1 MGSGVK
7 VQPLEKLGVMLLG
20 NGNGSAAEVDRE
32 QVIDLFKTYGLVLFR
47 NLGLDLDGFN
57 RFTAGF
63 SSDYMSYKGGGY
75 VRGTIKGREA
85 DETLL
90 STRYDYGRE
99 KQDTFGLPLHGEMYY
114 VDHRP
119 VMLWFYCER
128 PADKDGETTVCDGS
142 QVYDA
147 LSAETKDLLGR
158 KRLKYMRQYLDGEWQ
173 VIYQAD
179 KIEDAQAFAES
190 NGLKV
195 RVDHATKTL
204 HTEYVIAAVMKSR
217 WGDRTAYI
225 NNLLPVLWQES
236 MGRKTSIVRF
246 EDGSI
251 VPQSIVDEVAAI
263 QARLIYPIPWQKQDF
278 VMVDNTRVAH
288 GRRAFEDQERSVH
301 LRMVRSVPF

>member
-1 MGSGVK
+1 MGSGLK

-147 LSAETKDLLGR
+147 LSAEAKDLLGR
-158 KRLKYMRQYLDGEWQ
+158 KRLKYIRQYLDGEWQ
-173 VIYQAD
+173 VIYQAE

-204 HTEYVIAAVMKSR
+204 HTEYVIPAVMKSR
-217 WGDRTAYI
+217 WGNRTAYI

>member
-1 MGSGVK
+1 VK

-20 NGNGSAAEVDRE
+20 NGNGSAAELDQD
-32 QVIDLFKTYGLVLFR
+32 QVVDLFKTYGLVLFR
-47 NLGLDLDGFN
+47 NMGLDLDGFN
-57 RFTAGF
+57 RFTGQF
-63 SSDYMSYKGGGY
+63 STDYMSYKGGGY

-114 VDHRP
+114 IDRRP

-142 QVYDA
+142 RVYDD
-147 LSAETKDLLGR
+147 LSADTKALFAA
-158 KRLKYMRQYLDGEWQ
+158 KRLKYTREYHDGEWQ
-173 VIYQAD
+173 VIYQTD
-179 KIEDAQAFAES
+179 TIEEAEKFATG
-190 NGLKV
+190 NGLEV
-195 RVDHATKTL
+195 RIDHATRTL
-204 HTEYVIAAVMKSR
+204 HTDYIYPAVIKSR
-217 WGDRTAYI
+217 WGDHNVYI

-246 EDGSI
+246 EDGATI
-251 VPQSIVDEVAAI
+251 PQSIVEEITAI
-263 QARLIYPIPWQKQDF
+263 QARHIYPIPWQKQDF

>member
-1 MGSGVK
+1 VDH
-7 VQPLEKLGVMLLG
+7 E
-20 NGNGSAAEVDRE
+20 EV
-32 QVIDLFKTYGLVLFR
+32 VDLFKTYGLVLFR

-114 VDHRP
+114 IDHRP

-147 LSAETKDLLGR
+147 LSAETRDMFAK
-158 KRLKYMRQYLDGEWQ
+158 KRLKYVRQYLDGEWQ
-173 VIYQAD
+173 VIYQTQN
-179 KIEDAQAFAES
+179 IEEARQFAEG
-190 NGLKV
+190 NGLRVKV
-195 RVDHATKTL
+195 DDATKTL
-204 HTEYVIAAVMKSR
+204 HTEYIIPAVMKSR
-217 WGDRTAYI
+217 WGKHDVYI

-246 EDGSI
+246 EDGSTI
-251 VPQSIVDEVAAI
+251 PPSVVDEVAAI